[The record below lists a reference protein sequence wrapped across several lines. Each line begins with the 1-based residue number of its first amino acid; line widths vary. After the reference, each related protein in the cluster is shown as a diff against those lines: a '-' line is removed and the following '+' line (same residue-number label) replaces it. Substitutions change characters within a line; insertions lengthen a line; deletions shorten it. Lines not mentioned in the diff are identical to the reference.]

1 MIHVIMSIN
10 MQVKWLENLKQPT
23 LGWNPKKHIPFQD
36 SILKCQDLI
45 LIYFNGNS
53 TNIYH
58 TKTLYY
64 NILICNL

>member
-10 MQVKWLENLKQPT
+10 MQVKWLENLKQPI

-36 SILKCQDLI
+36 LILKCQDLI
-45 LIYFNGNS
+45 LIYFNGDS

-58 TKTLYY
+58 TKT
-64 NILICNL
+64 